1 MYTLLPSLLFDNDI
15 DSVYQYISENL
26 EAPRAAENLMKEL
39 KAKLNYLKEN
49 PFARSFVQDEFLAN
63 IGFRPIKVK
72 NYIIYYIVD
81 EVKNEI
87 NLIRSL
93 YKARDWINIL
103 KEESEHNCQ
112 SDDLFEISHR
122 GHRVIQVK
130 INR

>member
-72 NYIIYYIVD
+72 NYVIFYIID
-81 EVKNEI
+81 KKKNEI
-87 NLIRSL
+87 NLIRFL
-93 YKARDWINIL
+93 YNKRDWKNIL
-103 KEESEHNCQ
+103 REENE
-112 SDDLFEISHR
+112 
-122 GHRVIQVK
+122 K
-130 INR
+130 